1 MLSSPADCFLPFLP
15 ELMKINIPVFDQ
27 ARVLV
32 VGDIMLD
39 RYWHGATSR
48 ISPEAPVPVVHVGQS
63 EERAGGA
70 ANVALNIVALGAQ
83 TCLLGVTGDDESAD
97 SLETL
102 LSATGIDCRF
112 QKIADTPTVT
122 KLRVISR
129 HQQLIRLD
137 FEDGFDA
144 IDGAALMDSY
154 RQELDSCD
162 VVVLSDYGKGTLTDI
177 EPLIT
182 LARAAG
188 KPVLIDPKA
197 LDFSRYRGATL
208 ITPNM
213 AEFELVAGR
222 CDSEQ
227 VLIEKG
233 NRLLEQYDLEALL
246 VTRGEHG
253 MTLLRRDF
261 PEFHLPTQAREVF
274 DVTGAGDTVI
284 SVLAAALAAGEDLP
298 AATALANLAAGIV
311 VGKLGT
317 ASVSVPELRRTAQHG
332 QDAGFGEM
340 NAGQLQIAVED
351 ARSHGERIV
360 MTNGCFDILHAGH
373 VAYLTEAR
381 RLGDRLIVAVND
393 DDSVKR
399 LKGAGRPINPLDR
412 RMTVLAALE
421 SVDWVVPFSEDT
433 PEQLICNISPDLLV
447 KGGDYQP
454 EDIAGYD
461 CVMRRGGDVVV
472 LGFEDGCSTSRI
484 IDAIR
489 QQD

>member
-1 MLSSPADCFLPFLP
+1 
-15 ELMKINIPVFDQ
+15 MKIQIPQFDR

-32 VGDIMLD
+32 VGDVMLD

-70 ANVALNIVALGAQ
+70 ANVALNTAALGVH
-83 TCLLGVTGDDESAD
+83 TRLLGVTGDDESAD
-97 SLETL
+97 LLEAL
-102 LSATGIDCRF
+102 LGGADIKCTF
-112 QKIADTPTVT
+112 QRIADTPTVT

-137 FEDGFDA
+137 FEDGFAA
-144 IDGAALMDSY
+144 INTDSLLQEY
-154 RQELDSCD
+154 RQQLEDCD
-162 VVVLSDYGKGTLTDI
+162 VVVLSDYGKGTLVRI
-177 EPLIT
+177 EEFIAA
-182 LARAAG
+182 ARAAG
-188 KPVLIDPKA
+188 KPVLVDPKSN
-197 LDFSRYRGATL
+197 DFTAYAGATL

-213 AEFELVAGR
+213 VEFE
-222 CDSEQ
+222 Q
-227 VLIEKG
+227 VVGVCKDERELIEKSAALME
-233 NRLLEQYDLEALL
+233 RHDLGALL

-253 MTLLRRDF
+253 MTLLRKGE
-261 PEFHLPTQAREVF
+261 PELHLPTHAQEVY

-298 AATALANLAAGIV
+298 SATALANLAAGIV

-317 ASVSVPELRRTAQHG
+317 ASVSVPELRRSAQLG
-332 QDAGFGEM
+332 QDAGFGDM
-340 NAGQLQIAVED
+340 SQSQLRIAVED

-373 VAYLTEAR
+373 VAYLNQAR

-393 DDSVKR
+393 DASVRR
-399 LKGAGRPINPLDR
+399 LKGSGRPVNPVDR

-433 PEQLICNISPDLLV
+433 PERLICDISPDLLV
-447 KGGDYQP
+447 KGGDYKP
-454 EDIAGYD
+454 EDIAGYE
-461 CVMRRGGDVVV
+461 CVTRNGGEVVV
-472 LGFEDGCSTSRI
+472 LGFEDGCSTSDI
-484 IDAIR
+484 IEIIR
-489 QQD
+489 RQD

>member
-1 MLSSPADCFLPFLP
+1 
-15 ELMKINIPVFDQ
+15 MKIHIPVFDQ

-32 VGDIMLD
+32 VGDVMLD

-83 TCLLGVTGDDESAD
+83 TCLLGVTGDDEPAD

-102 LSATGIDCRF
+102 LSATGIDCHF

-162 VVVLSDYGKGTLTDI
+162 VVVLSDYGKGTLADI

-227 VLIEKG
+227 ALIEKG

-253 MTLLRRDF
+253 MTLLRRDS

-298 AATALANLAAGIV
+298 LRMPV
-311 VGKLGT
+311 PM
-317 ASVSVPELRRTAQHG
+317 ASGS
-332 QDAGFGEM
+332 
-340 NAGQLQIAVED
+340 
-351 ARSHGERIV
+351 S
-360 MTNGCFDILHAGH
+360 
-373 VAYLTEAR
+373 
-381 RLGDRLIVAVND
+381 
-393 DDSVKR
+393 
-399 LKGAGRPINPLDR
+399 
-412 RMTVLAALE
+412 
-421 SVDWVVPFSEDT
+421 
-433 PEQLICNISPDLLV
+433 
-447 KGGDYQP
+447 
-454 EDIAGYD
+454 
-461 CVMRRGGDVVV
+461 
-472 LGFEDGCSTSRI
+472 
-484 IDAIR
+484 
-489 QQD
+489 

>member
-1 MLSSPADCFLPFLP
+1 
-15 ELMKINIPVFDQ
+15 MKIHIPPFEQ

-32 VGDIMLD
+32 VGDVMLD

-70 ANVALNIVALGAQ
+70 ANVALNIAALGVQ
-83 TCLLGVTGDDESAD
+83 TRLLGVTGDDEAAT
-97 SLETL
+97 SLEAL
-102 LSATGIDCRF
+102 LSGAGINCQF
-112 QKIADTPTVT
+112 QKIDNTPTVT

-144 IDGAALMDSY
+144 IDTDALQVQY
-154 RQELDSCD
+154 QQALDHCD
-162 VVVLSDYGKGTLTDI
+162 VVVLSDYGKGTLAAI
-177 EPLIT
+177 EQLIAT
-182 LARAAG
+182 ARAAG
-188 KPVLIDPKA
+188 KPVLIDPKVQ
-197 LDFSRYRGATL
+197 DFSRYNGATL

-213 AEFELVAGR
+213 AEFELVAGH
-222 CDSEQ
+222 CADEQ
-227 VLIEKG
+227 ALIDKS
-233 NRLLEQYDLEALL
+233 NALLAQHDLEALL

-253 MTLLRRDF
+253 MTLLRRNE

-284 SVLAAALAAGEDLP
+284 SVLAAALAAGEELRS
-298 AATALANLAAGIV
+298 ATALANLAAGIV

-317 ASVSVPELRRTAQHG
+317 ASVSVPELRRTVLMG

-340 NAGQLQIAVED
+340 NRAQLQVAVAD

-373 VAYLTEAR
+373 VLYLNQAR
-381 RLGDRLIVAVND
+381 QLGDRLIVAVND
-393 DDSVKR
+393 DDSVQR
-399 LKGAGRPINPLDR
+399 LKGAGRPVNPLDR

-433 PEQLICNISPDLLV
+433 PEQLICDIKPELLV
-447 KGGDYQP
+447 KGGDYRP
-454 EDIAGYD
+454 EDIAGYE
-461 CVMRRGGDVVV
+461 CVKQAGGEVVV
-472 LGFEDGCSTSRI
+472 LDFEDGCSTSSI
-484 IDAIR
+484 IDALR
-489 QQD
+489 EQD

>member
-1 MLSSPADCFLPFLP
+1 MRIHIPPF
-15 ELMKINIPVFDQ
+15 EQ

-32 VGDIMLD
+32 VGDVMLD

-70 ANVALNIVALGAQ
+70 ANVALNIAALGVHTQ
-83 TCLLGVTGDDESAD
+83 LLGVTGDDEAAA
-97 SLETL
+97 SLEAL
-102 LSATGIDCRF
+102 LSGAGIDCQF
-112 QKIADTPTVT
+112 QKIRDTSTVT

-144 IDGAALMDSY
+144 IDSDALMAQY
-154 RQELDSCD
+154 RQGLEHCD
-162 VVVLSDYGKGTLTDI
+162 VVVLSDYGKGTLATV
-177 EPLIT
+177 EQLIAT
-182 LARAAG
+182 ARAAG

-197 LDFSRYRGATL
+197 QDFSRYRGATL
-208 ITPNM
+208 VTPNM
-213 AEFELVAGR
+213 AEFELVAGH
-222 CDSEQ
+222 CADEQ
-227 VLIEKG
+227 ALID
-233 NRLLEQYDLEALL
+233 NSAALLAEYDIEALL

-253 MTLLRRDF
+253 MTLLRRGE

-284 SVLAAALAAGEDLP
+284 SVLAAALAAGEALP
-298 AATALANLAAGIV
+298 SATALANLAAGIV

-317 ASVSVPELRRTAQHG
+317 ASVSVPELRRTVLMG

-340 NAGQLQIAVED
+340 NREQLQVAVAD

-373 VAYLTEAR
+373 VLYLNQAR
-381 RLGDRLIVAVND
+381 RLGERLIVAVND
-393 DDSVKR
+393 DASVRR
-399 LKGAGRPINPLDR
+399 LKGKGRPVNPLDR

-421 SVDWVVPFSEDT
+421 SVDWVVPFSGDT
-433 PEQLICNISPDLLV
+433 PQQLICDIKPDLLV
-447 KGGDYQP
+447 KGGDYRPQ
-454 EDIAGYD
+454 DIAGYD
-461 CVMRRGGDVVV
+461 CVMQAGGDVVV
-472 LGFEDGCSTSRI
+472 LDFADGCSTSELI
-484 IDAIR
+484 ETIK
-489 QQD
+489 QQDN

>member
-1 MLSSPADCFLPFLP
+1 MLVA
-15 ELMKINIPVFDQ
+15 
-27 ARVLV
+27 
-32 VGDIMLD
+32 GDVMLD

-48 ISPEAPVPVVHVGQS
+48 ISPEAPVPVVHVSQS

-70 ANVALNIVALGAQ
+70 ANVALNIAALGVQ
-83 TCLLGVTGDDESAD
+83 TRLLGVTGDDEAAT
-97 SLETL
+97 SLEAL
-102 LSATGIDCRF
+102 LKGAGIDCQF
-112 QKIADTPTVT
+112 QKISDTPTVT

-144 IDGAALMDSY
+144 IDTDALLAQYQQDL
-154 RQELDSCD
+154 EHCD
-162 VVVLSDYGKGTLTDI
+162 VVVLSDYGKGTLVAI
-177 EPLIT
+177 EQLIAT
-182 LARAAG
+182 ARAAG
-188 KPVLIDPKA
+188 KPVLIDPKVQ
-197 LDFSRYRGATL
+197 DFSRYHGATL

-213 AEFELVAGR
+213 AEFELVAGH
-222 CDSEQ
+222 CADEQ
-227 VLIEKG
+227 ALIARS
-233 NRLLEQYDLEALL
+233 NALLVQHDLEALL

-253 MTLLRRDF
+253 MTLLRRDE

-284 SVLAAALAAGEDLP
+284 SVLAAALAAGEELP
-298 AATALANLAAGIV
+298 SATALANLAAGIV

-317 ASVSVPELRRTAQHG
+317 ASVSVPELRRTVLLG

-340 NAGQLQIAVED
+340 NREQLRVAVAD

-373 VAYLTEAR
+373 VLYLSQAR
-381 RLGDRLIVAVND
+381 QQGDRLIVAVND

-399 LKGAGRPINPLDR
+399 LKGAGRPVNPLDR

-421 SVDWVVPFSEDT
+421 SVDWVVPFSADT
-433 PEQLICNISPDLLV
+433 PEQLICDIKPDLLV
-447 KGGDYQP
+447 KGGDYRP
-454 EDIAGYD
+454 EDIAGYE
-461 CVMRRGGDVVV
+461 CVKQAGGEVVV
-472 LGFEDGCSTSRI
+472 LDYEDGCSTSRL

-489 QQD
+489 KQD